1 MNAIT
6 FNIAAISWQDRV
18 TLARAG
24 SPIADD
30 LILSIRD
37 EAETLAARRGY
48 AGRYLHGQIADA
60 AQALHQAFID
70 CDPGDWPDY
79 FDELDALLC
88 GEDA

>member
-1 MNAIT
+1 MTAYTPNIT
-6 FNIAAISWQDRV
+6 ATSWQDRV

-37 EAETLAARRGY
+37 EAEALAARRGF

-60 AQALHQAFID
+60 AQALHQAFVD
-70 CDPGDWPDY
+70 CDPADWPDY

-88 GEDA
+88 GENA